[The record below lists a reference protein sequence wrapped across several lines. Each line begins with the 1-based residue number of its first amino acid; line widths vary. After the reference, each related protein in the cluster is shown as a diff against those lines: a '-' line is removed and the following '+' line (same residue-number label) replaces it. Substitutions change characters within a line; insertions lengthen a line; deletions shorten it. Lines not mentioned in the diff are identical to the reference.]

1 MARLSG
7 LKQGLALGLTAA
19 ALLALILAAC
29 APAATPS
36 APGTEP
42 AAPSVEEPSEL
53 PETPEAP
60 TPVVSTPAAQASPAP
75 AQLLE
80 RRQMVW
86 EWPEQLREGDAD
98 VVDLRLKM
106 DAQGTLTPTAQVGGH
121 VVEGQ
126 GVEIPNLY
134 DTHNLVVEAR
144 LDLVGFEM
152 TPQGEVSEPLRP
164 GEEVVFRWTVR
175 CKEAG
180 NYRGT
185 LWVAL
190 NLVPKAGGET
200 LRRVLLA
207 APVDIEV
214 RSVWGLPAQ
223 TVRILGGIGTAVS
236 TVLGIPFLEQAL
248 GWVWKRTR
256 RKQTKTA

>member
-1 MARLSG
+1 MARLNG
-7 LKQGLALGLTAA
+7 LKLGLAGGVALA
-19 ALLALILAAC
+19 ALTGLLLAAC
-29 APAATPS
+29 APAA
-36 APGTEP
+36 APTIPGAPP
-42 AAPSVEEPSEL
+42 AAEEPSEPPEA
-53 PETPEAP
+53 PETP

-80 RRQMVW
+80 RRQLVW
-86 EWPEQLREGDAD
+86 EWPDRLREGDAD

-106 DAQGTLTPTAQVGGH
+106 DAHGTLTPTAQVGGH
-121 VVEGQ
+121 VVDGQ
-126 GVEIPNLY
+126 SVEIPNLY

-164 GEEVVFRWTVR
+164 GEEAVFRWTVR

-190 NLVPKAGGET
+190 NLVPKAGGESI
-200 LRRVLLA
+200 RQVLLA

-248 GWVWKRTR
+248 GWVWKR

>member
-1 MARLSG
+1 MVRLSG
-7 LKQGLALGLTAA
+7 LRQVLAVGLALA
-19 ALLALILAAC
+19 ALAGLFLAAC
-29 APAATPS
+29 SPAAAPS
-36 APGTEP
+36 APGTEAAPP
-42 AAPSVEEPSEL
+42 AAEEPSEPSEL
-53 PETPEAP
+53 PETP
-60 TPVVSTPAAQASPAP
+60 TPAASLPEPQASPAP

-80 RRQMVW
+80 RRRLVW
-86 EWPEQLREGDAD
+86 EWPAQLREGDAD

-121 VVEGQ
+121 VVEGE

-190 NLVPKAGGET
+190 NLVPKAGGDSI
-200 LRRVLLA
+200 RQVLLA

-248 GWVWKRTR
+248 GWAWKRTR

>member
-1 MARLSG
+1 MARLNG
-7 LKQGLALGLTAA
+7 LKQGLTVGLTAA
-19 ALLALILAAC
+19 VVMLLLAAC
-29 APAATPS
+29 APAAAPS
-36 APGTEP
+36 APGTET
-42 AAPSVEEPSEL
+42 APPVAEEPSEL
-53 PETPEAP
+53 PETP
-60 TPVVSTPAAQASPAP
+60 TPAAQASPAP

-80 RRQMVW
+80 RRQLVW
-86 EWPEQLREGDAD
+86 EWPDRLREGDAD

-106 DAQGTLTPTAQVGGH
+106 DEQGTLTPTAQVGGH
-121 VVEGQ
+121 AVEGQ

-152 TPQGEVSEPLRP
+152 TPQGEVKEPLRP

-200 LRRVLLA
+200 VRQVLLA

-256 RKQTKTA
+256 KKQTKTA